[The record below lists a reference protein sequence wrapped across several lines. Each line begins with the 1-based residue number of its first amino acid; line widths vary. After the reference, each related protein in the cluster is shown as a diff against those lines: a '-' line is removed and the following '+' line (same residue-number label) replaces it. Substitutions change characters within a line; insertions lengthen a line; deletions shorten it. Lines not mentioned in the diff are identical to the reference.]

1 MNGGEQSEN
10 LEALL
15 ADAVAAEA
23 AHQRSADRLLRQAAA
38 EEATFAGVL
47 VDLAERGDRVA
58 VRTAAGRVHRG
69 VLRAVGRD
77 FAVVQ
82 PDGRAG
88 SSGDSRP
95 PVFVRL
101 AAVTS
106 VGTVDAPTGAT
117 GAIGATGD
125 RRPPLEASLAAVLG
139 GLAPD
144 RPQVQVGVAG
154 DSAFVAG
161 ELVSA
166 GFDVVVL
173 RRPAAVVP
181 VAAITEIVLLDR

>member
-1 MNGGEQSEN
+1 MSGRRSGGEGDS

-23 AHQRSADRLLRQAAA
+23 ARQRSGERMLRQAAA

-47 VDLAERGDRVA
+47 VDLAERGERVA
-58 VRTAAGRVHRG
+58 VRTVGGRVHRG
-69 VLRAVGRD
+69 VVRAVGRD

-82 PDGRAG
+82 SETRTSTDTGGPR
-88 SSGDSRP
+88 
-95 PVFVRL
+95 VFVRL

-106 VGTVDAPTGAT
+106 VRTTDTPADV
-117 GAIGATGD
+117 TGD
-125 RRPPLEASLAAVLG
+125 RRPPLDTSLAAVLG

-144 RPQVQVGVAG
+144 RPRVQVGVAG
-154 DSAFVAG
+154 EGAYITG

-166 GFDVVVL
+166 GFDVLVL
-173 RRPAAVVP
+173 RRPTTVTPVGAIAEVV
-181 VAAITEIVLLDR
+181 VLDR